1 MIIYFAF
8 LASLELFLCD
18 YNLNSPIYVYNPRNN
33 NLSSHSNLT
42 YLPIQNILKKNLILS
57 IIVGYSL
64 DNILPFIKSII
75 RSNFQNCDIV
85 IFVKNIS
92 QEVIDCLK
100 SYGIIIYEISTKFNK
115 LEVTLYRWKL
125 YLDFLEKNKQKY
137 HLVLS
142 IDIRDSIAQK
152 DIFAFYNNSKPFL
165 ALFLED
171 GILNETFNK
180 NWMINIYGVELHK
193 IISDKTII
201 NAGIILGTLNIFIA
215 FLNILWKNILAFPKA
230 VDQSIINY
238 LIYKDKIFEDYII
251 LNDNCGPVMTIG
263 LTKRENIILDSEYN
277 ILNFEGQIASIVHQY
292 DRHKDLLILF
302 KKKFFPECLKDMVV
316 RKNNYIFLFL
326 LEIFM
331 ICLLIKIYFSSHNLI
346 KNKNMK

>member
-18 YNLNSPIYVYNPRNN
+18 YNLNSPIYADNPRNN
-33 NLSSHSNLT
+33 NLSSHPKPT
-42 YLPIQNILKKNLILS
+42 YLPIQNIPKKNLILS

-92 QEVIDCLK
+92 QAVIDCLK

-115 LEVTLYRWKL
+115 LDVTLYRWKL

-137 HLVLS
+137 NLVLS

-152 DIFAFYNNSKPFL
+152 DIFAFYINSKPFL

-171 GILNETFNK
+171 GTLNETFNK
-180 NWMINIYGVELHK
+180 NWMINIYGV
-193 IISDKTII
+193 
-201 NAGIILGTLNIFIA
+201 
-215 FLNILWKNILAFPKA
+215 
-230 VDQSIINY
+230 
-238 LIYKDKIFEDYII
+238 
-251 LNDNCGPVMTIG
+251 
-263 LTKRENIILDSEYN
+263 
-277 ILNFEGQIASIVHQY
+277 
-292 DRHKDLLILF
+292 
-302 KKKFFPECLKDMVV
+302 
-316 RKNNYIFLFL
+316 
-326 LEIFM
+326 
-331 ICLLIKIYFSSHNLI
+331 
-346 KNKNMK
+346 